1 MMIAQSFEQ
10 WKQCIEKDCKISLT
24 KEFAKKRL
32 SVYLDRKNH
41 ETQKFISLY
50 GEQHLENIIKWFK
63 LI

>member
-1 MMIAQSFEQ
+1 MIAQSFEE
-10 WKQCIEKDCKISLT
+10 WKYCIENDCKIRLT
-24 KEFAKKRL
+24 KEFSKKRL
-32 SVYLDRKNH
+32 SVYLDKKNP

>member
-1 MMIAQSFEQ
+1 MIAQSFEE
-10 WKQCIEKDCKISLT
+10 WKHCIENDCKIKLT

-32 SVYLDRKNH
+32 SVYLNRKET

-50 GEQHLENIIKWFK
+50 GEQHLENIIKWLK

>member
-1 MMIAQSFEQ
+1 MMIAQSFEE
-10 WKQCIEKDCKISLT
+10 WKSCIEKDCKIKLS

-32 SVYLDRKNH
+32 SVYLNREST

-50 GEQHLENIIKWFK
+50 GEEHLENIIRWLK